1 MAEQMAEGRFASLGQ
16 DDRDY
21 IMENIE
27 TKNTKRQ
34 NTTAVKL
41 FREYLTEKSKPI
53 EFEQYTIEQMDDSL
67 ASFYLEM
74 RNKEGKHYKKTTMQA
89 YRQGLN
95 RHLQKC
101 RDIDICNEEI
111 FKKSCKSFKGMT
123 KELKR
128 LGLAAIEHHPSIEE
142 SDIEKM
148 YSYFCKNLEDAQL
161 LQYKVFVDI
170 MLHFGRRGR
179 ENLSSL
185 TRKHFAV
192 KRGADDK
199 LYVYKVIDE
208 QTKNHQSDS
217 ELSSDGRMYEIT
229 DGERCPVKSFV
240 KYIRRLNPKCVKL
253 FQQARSY
260 PKEGVYYD
268 NIPLGHNR
276 LGQFMNE
283 ISKMANLSHIYT
295 NHSCRAT
302 TIHLLDEADIPSRHI
317 MTVTGH
323 KSETSLKTY
332 SGKTCEKKKRHM
344 SEILSS
350 KTCGKKSCIS
360 NIDFL
365 CLSQSTITVEANEG
379 VENIPVE
386 LSDANFDLELLSNSQ
401 NETVMN
407 DILPNNQLDEILTEI
422 DNGPSNTNIMKPET
436 LKTNQNFLNLP
447 QPDMKMPFLNNCN
460 NVTVNINYNVHPYVN
475 NPAKV

>member
-1 MAEQMAEGRFASLGQ
+1 
-16 DDRDY
+16 
-21 IMENIE
+21 
-27 TKNTKRQ
+27 
-34 NTTAVKL
+34 
-41 FREYLTEKSKPI
+41 
-53 EFEQYTIEQMDDSL
+53 
-67 ASFYLEM
+67 
-74 RNKEGKHYKKTTMQA
+74 MQA

-101 RDIDICNEEI
+101 RDIDICNEDI
-111 FKKSCKSFKGMT
+111 YQKSCKSFKGMT

-142 SDIEKM
+142 SDIEM

-229 DGERCPVKSFV
+229 
-240 KYIRRLNPKCVKL
+240 
-253 FQQARSY
+253 ARSY

-302 TIHLLDEADIPSRHI
+302 TVHLLDEADIPSRHI

-350 KTCGKKSCIS
+350 KNCGKKSCIS

-422 DNGPSNTNIMKPET
+422 GNGPSNTNIMKPET

-460 NVTVNINYNVHPYVN
+460 NVTVNINYKVHPYVN

>member
-1 MAEQMAEGRFASLGQ
+1 
-16 DDRDY
+16 
-21 IMENIE
+21 
-27 TKNTKRQ
+27 
-34 NTTAVKL
+34 
-41 FREYLTEKSKPI
+41 
-53 EFEQYTIEQMDDSL
+53 
-67 ASFYLEM
+67 
-74 RNKEGKHYKKTTMQA
+74 
-89 YRQGLN
+89 
-95 RHLQKC
+95 
-101 RDIDICNEEI
+101 
-111 FKKSCKSFKGMT
+111 
-123 KELKR
+123 
-128 LGLAAIEHHPSIEE
+128 
-142 SDIEKM
+142 
-148 YSYFCKNLEDAQL
+148 
-161 LQYKVFVDI
+161 

-302 TIHLLDEADIPSRHI
+302 TVHLLDEADIPSRHI

-386 LSDANFDLELLSNSQ
+386 LSDANFDLELLSIIIGNATLNDLFPVDSATEIEMKDGTRISFREFEDIFVQ
-401 NETVMN
+401 HMISVSLIECYRSIASRFGVFESTVMKSV
-407 DILPNNQLDEILTEI
+407 DAVFAFLQDEKDLSLGQKENNWVSWKPDLEHFRCHCEPSTSDEVFNTPEKKFKTII
-422 DNGPSNTNIMKPET
+422 VKRDNPEVKIVCLEYVIKFYTNM
-436 LKTNQNFLNLP
+436 
-447 QPDMKMPFLNNCN
+447 
-460 NVTVNINYNVHPYVN
+460 
-475 NPAKV
+475 

>member
-1 MAEQMAEGRFASLGQ
+1 
-16 DDRDY
+16 
-21 IMENIE
+21 
-27 TKNTKRQ
+27 
-34 NTTAVKL
+34 
-41 FREYLTEKSKPI
+41 
-53 EFEQYTIEQMDDSL
+53 
-67 ASFYLEM
+67 M
-74 RNKEGKHYKKTTMQA
+74 RSKEGKHYKKTTMQS

-95 RHLQKC
+95 RHIQKC
-101 RDIDICNEEI
+101 RDIDICNEDI
-111 FKKSCKSFKGMT
+111 FKKSCKSYKGMS

-128 LGLAAIEHHPSIEE
+128 LGLAAIKHHSSIKE
-142 SDIEKM
+142 SDIGKM

-161 LQYKVFVDI
+161 LQYK
-170 MLHFGRRGR
+170 RE
-179 ENLSSL
+179 ENLSNL
-185 TRKHFAV
+185 KRKHFAV

-240 KYIRRLNPKCVKL
+240 KYIRKLNPKCVKL

-260 PKEGVYYD
+260 PKEGV
-268 NIPLGHNR
+268 N
-276 LGQFMNE
+276 
-283 ISKMANLSHIYT
+283 
-295 NHSCRAT
+295 C
-302 TIHLLDEADIPSRHI
+302 I

-422 DNGPSNTNIMKPET
+422 GNGPSNTNIMKPET